1 LAYITAGAPLH
12 VVDKL
17 QRTPFCTIIHTVGK
31 YYCVERGYTVNK
43 IYGIL
48 NDILQSWLADL
59 LASGIDLQRY
69 GAEEKALGIWNRY
82 HHKSHTF
89 GLGLV
94 EFSYGARLEDWNF
107 AFSDPRDEFSGNFW
121 AVVERCSSE

>member
-1 LAYITAGAPLH
+1 M
-12 VVDKL
+12 
-17 QRTPFCTIIHTVGK
+17 
-31 YYCVERGYTVNK
+31 
-43 IYGIL
+43 YGIL

-69 GAEEKALGIWNRY
+69 GAEEKALGLWNQY
-82 HHKSHTF
+82 HHISHTF
-89 GLGLV
+89 VFGLV
-94 EFSYGARLEDWNF
+94 TFSYGARLEDWNF